1 MVSRGAVVVASALV
15 LLLVGCAPGAAPART
30 PTPTPAFA
38 SEAEAFAA
46 AEEVYRAYN
55 EAFNSIDLGDPGTFE
70 AVFELATGDFQ
81 KADRT
86 TLSELHAE
94 GYSFIGSTTVVAFKA
109 LDTSPLLDIVT
120 AVICVDVSMSDVT
133 GADGR
138 SVLPESRPDLNA
150 LRVRFIESSSGLLI
164 DHADRVEE
172 SECAG

>member
-1 MVSRGAVVVASALV
+1 MVSRGAVVVVPALV
-15 LLLVGCAPGAAPART
+15 LFLVGCAPGAATA

-55 EAFNSIDLGDPGTFE
+55 EAFSSIDLGDPGTFE

-94 GYSFIGSTTVVAFKA
+94 GYSFVGSTTVVAFKP
-109 LDTSPLLDIVT
+109 LDASPLLDTVT

-172 SECAG
+172 SKCAG